1 MTYGTVGREY
11 MDANERISLER
22 RMGHLERTMASQ
34 DALMRRN
41 TEILDEIRQYINK
54 PTNWP
59 EWIGAAMAVLVLSGT
74 LLYTAYIKPLE
85 ERVIDIKETAT
96 ENRSYLRDIGD
107 YSKETRGVLDEFIR
121 AQANSADRI
130 SE

>member
-1 MTYGTVGREY
+1 
-11 MDANERISLER
+11 MDAEERISLER
-22 RMGHLERTMASQ
+22 RMGHIETTLASQ
-34 DALMRRN
+34 DALLNRN

-59 EWIGAAMAVLVLSGT
+59 EWIAAAVAVLVLSGT

-85 ERVIDIKETAT
+85 DRLSNVRETAT

-107 YSKETRGVLDEFIR
+107 YGKETRGVLDEFIR
-121 AQANSADRI
+121 SQANSADRI

>member
-1 MTYGTVGREY
+1 
-11 MDANERISLER
+11 MDPNERVSIER
-22 RMGHLERTMASQ
+22 RMGHIERTLATQ
-34 DALMRRN
+34 DALLHRN
-41 TEILDEIRQYINK
+41 TEILDEIRQYLNK

-59 EWIGAAMAVLVLSGT
+59 EWIAAAVAVLVMSGT

-85 ERVIDIKETAT
+85 ERVSGIKETAI

-121 AQANSADRI
+121 AQASSADSI
-130 SE
+130 NE

>member
-1 MTYGTVGREY
+1 MEA
-11 MDANERISLER
+11 DERVSLER

-34 DALMRRN
+34 DALLRRN
-41 TEILDEIRQYINK
+41 TEILDEIRQYVNK

-59 EWIGAAMAVLVLSGT
+59 EWIGAAIAVLLLSGT

-85 ERVIDIKETAT
+85 DRFESLRETT
-96 ENRSYLRDIGD
+96 VENRSYLRDIGD

-130 SE
+130 ND

>member
-1 MTYGTVGREY
+1 
-11 MDANERISLER
+11 MDANERLSIER

-34 DALMRRN
+34 DALLRRN

-59 EWIGAAMAVLVLSGT
+59 EWIAAAVAVLVLSGT

-85 ERVIDIKETAT
+85 ERVNAVRDTAV